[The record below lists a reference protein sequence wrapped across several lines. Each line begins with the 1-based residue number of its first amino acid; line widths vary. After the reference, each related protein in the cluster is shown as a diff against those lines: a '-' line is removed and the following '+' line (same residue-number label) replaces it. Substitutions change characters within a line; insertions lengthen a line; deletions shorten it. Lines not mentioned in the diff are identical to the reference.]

1 MERAPIARTTVP
13 PSVVPFPKPD
23 TVLREAEIEQARR
36 MGLVGL
42 VFNLIGL
49 AFAEIFGGD
58 ALATRLFI
66 VALAVGVL
74 YNLGLFWLASKP
86 SRYRTGALYAYFGIA
101 LVTNGGVLYYLGVFG
116 PALMMFVLNVYAAC
130 LSFGARVARMALVS
144 AITPVALLGGAMA
157 FGVLEDPGL
166 VTATEMLGTIGQL
179 LVVGGFAL
187 FMVFTYL
194 QALGVREAMVASLA
208 ERDEAVRRASH
219 REALFL
225 EARQEL
231 ERSLQ
236 AGGMGRFT
244 EQTLGSYEL
253 GAVLG
258 RGGMGEV
265 YEATHK
271 ETGEP
276 AAVKMLLPEMI
287 GRPSFVRRF
296 LREVRLAATLDSP
309 HVVTVLEIG
318 DESAP
323 IPYLAMERLE
333 GEDLAQVLR
342 REVRL
347 PAKEVL
353 ELVRQIG
360 QGVRA
365 ATDAGIVHRDLKPQ
379 NLFRA
384 NGDPVRWKILDFGV
398 SKLMGADGTLTQ
410 GEPIGTPEY
419 MAPEQAL
426 GEDVDV
432 RTDLYALAAIA
443 YRAVTGLRPFEGED
457 MKRVLVKVVS
467 HMPVQPSRI
476 VAVPGDIDAFFAL
489 ALAKDPAERFESPER
504 LTEALESALA
514 GRLPQPLRSRADE
527 LLTERPWPA

>member
-1 MERAPIARTTVP
+1 
-13 PSVVPFPKPD
+13 
-23 TVLREAEIEQARR
+23 
-36 MGLVGL
+36 MGLVGV

-49 AFAEIFGGD
+49 VVGQVFEGD
-58 ALATRLFI
+58 ALARRLFFI
-66 VALAVGVL
+66 ALAVGL
-74 YNLGLFWLASKP
+74 FYNLGLFWLASKS
-86 SRYRTGALYAYFGIA
+86 SRYRTGGLYAYFGIA
-101 LVTNGGVLYYLGVFG
+101 LVANGGILYYLGVFG
-116 PALMMFVLNVYAAC
+116 PVLMMFVLNVYAAC

-166 VTATEMLGTIGQL
+166 VTTSGMLGTVGQL

-194 QALGVREAMVASLA
+194 QALGVRQAMVASLA

-253 GAVLG
+253 GAVIG

-271 ETGEP
+271 ETGDA

-309 HVVTVLEIG
+309 HVVAVLEIG

-333 GEDLAQVLR
+333 GEDLAQLLR
-342 REVRL
+342 RKVRL
-347 PAKEVL
+347 PPKAVL
-353 ELVRQIG
+353 DLVRQVG
-360 QGVRA
+360 AGVRA

-379 NLFRA
+379 NLFRTSDDA
-384 NGDPVRWKILDFGV
+384 PRWKILDFGV

-426 GEDVDV
+426 GEEVDL

-443 YRAVTGLRPFEGED
+443 YRALTGLRPFEGED

-467 HMPVQPSRI
+467 HMPVQPSRL
-476 VAVPGDIDAFFAL
+476 VAVPGDVDAFFAV
-489 ALAKDPAERFESPER
+489 ALAKDADDRFDSPE
-504 LTEALESALA
+504 ALADALDAALA
-514 GRLPQPLRSRADE
+514 GRSSAELRTRAAE
-527 LLTERPWPA
+527 LLAERPWPP